1 DAGPGPLLRR
11 HAVLRGAGDPGGDP
25 RPGVLQHP
33 DPQGLGPARPRR
45 RPPLPRPRRGGVHEG
60 PAPSDD
66 RPRGPRRAP
75 PGRGRP
81 ARRGRRAAR
90 RRPRL
95 RLASQPGR
103 RVRRCV
109 RRPAR
114 RRPRAGGRHLRPRHG
129 RRSPGPGPPAGHP
142 PGGRLHRAAH
152 RRPGGPGRRRPGH
165 PPARTRRG
173 AAVVMPIEGRSSDA
187 PSGCGA
193 AIPDAG
199 EGRAVLLV
207 CHSTRPRGGLVHT
220 LSLGEALVAW
230 GVDAHLVALGDPAAG
245 LFRRS
250 ALPSTIVPAPPPA
263 DDLTQRVFDA
273 VDALEAGLAALC
285 PPGDVILHAQDC
297 IAARAAVRLRDGHAL
312 TGPRPGTVVVRTV
325 HHVDDF
331 TTPALIECQLRAIA
345 DPDRIVVVSDHW
357 RARLAA
363 GYGVDATV
371 VRNGVDPGRFGAGA
385 PGERAAFRAR
395 AGAAGDD
402 DVFLVLTVGG
412 IEPRKGSVTLLEAMA
427 GAVARWSAG
436 GGSGPRPVL
445 AVVGGHT
452 FFDYRAYRD
461 SALARLPEL
470 GLVEGRDIL
479 LLGTV
484 SEADLGAWYRAA
496 DAFAF
501 PSVKE

>member
-1 DAGPGPLLRR
+1 M
-11 HAVLRGAGDPGGDP
+11 
-25 RPGVLQHP
+25 
-33 DPQGLGPARPRR
+33 
-45 RPPLPRPRRGGVHEG
+45 
-60 PAPSDD
+60 
-66 RPRGPRRAP
+66 
-75 PGRGRP
+75 
-81 ARRGRRAAR
+81 
-90 RRPRL
+90 
-95 RLASQPGR
+95 
-103 RVRRCV
+103 
-109 RRPAR
+109 
-114 RRPRAGGRHLRPRHG
+114 
-129 RRSPGPGPPAGHP
+129 
-142 PGGRLHRAAH
+142 
-152 RRPGGPGRRRPGH
+152 
-165 PPARTRRG
+165 
-173 AAVVMPIEGRSSDA
+173 MPIEGRSSDA

-501 PSVKE
+501 PSVKEGFGLVVLEALAAGLPVVASDIPVFAEYLEDGRSALLVPPGDAGALAGALDRLAGDRRLRRTLAAGGRPLLDRFTWAAAARATVDVYRSTHPFGDGTAREAAVGSLP